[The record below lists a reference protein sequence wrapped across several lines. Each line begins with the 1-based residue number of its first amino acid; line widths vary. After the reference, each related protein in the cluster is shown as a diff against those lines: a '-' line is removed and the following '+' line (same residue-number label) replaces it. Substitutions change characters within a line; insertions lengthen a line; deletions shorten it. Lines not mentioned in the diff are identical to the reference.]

1 MGRWGSWVR
10 IPPLRPSHLIEIRL
24 VLRRGPE
31 QALHDDAIPPDAGEL
46 GMAAIDTDPAESQA
60 VMEGQAGVVFR
71 KDPGD
76 ELPESQLFIGL
87 DQGFQGRS
95 AGPCPALAGL
105 DIDGMFG
112 DSCVAWTDSVW
123 PGAGEGDHTA
133 GTLDDEGRKAG
144 ILFAQLASK
153 RLGLEGRDALGDALI
168 VDGRDGRRVV
178 LARQP
183 DRDRGLSRRCRAND
197 GRRERARWPSACR
210 RASQA

>member
-10 IPPLRPSHLIEIRL
+10 IPPLRPSHSVEIRL
-24 VLRRGPE
+24 VLRGGPE

-46 GMAAIDTDPAESQA
+46 GMAAVDADPAEPQA
-60 VMEGQAGVVFR
+60 VMQGQAGVVLR
-71 KDPGD
+71 EDPRD
-76 ELPESQLFIGL
+76 ELPESELFIGL
-87 DQGFQGRS
+87 DQGFQGRPACPS
-95 AGPCPALAGL
+95 PARAGF

-112 DSCVAWTDSVW
+112 DAGVAWTGPVW

-133 GTLDDEGRKAG
+133 GTLDDEGREAG
-144 ILFAQLASK
+144 ILFAQLASNIRCAA

-183 DRDRGLSRRCRAND
+183 GRDRGSSRR
-197 GRRERARWPSACR
+197 
-210 RASQA
+210 